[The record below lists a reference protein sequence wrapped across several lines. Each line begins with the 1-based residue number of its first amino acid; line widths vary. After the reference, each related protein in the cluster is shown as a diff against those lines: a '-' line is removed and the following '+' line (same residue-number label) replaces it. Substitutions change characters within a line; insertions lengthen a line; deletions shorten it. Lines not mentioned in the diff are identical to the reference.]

1 MAKAAAVTHLPDTP
15 LTHPAEAALRNF
27 FCNQF
32 WLDLGWDVSLYEI
45 QPAFKRWVLDLKLRH
60 PIPGESFES
69 DNISPDSCDNC
80 VTPCK
85 APP

>member
-32 WLDLGWDVSLYEI
+32 WLDLGWDDSLRNSAGFQAMGLGFE
-45 QPAFKRWVLDLKLRH
+45 AEASH
-60 PIPGESFES
+60 PRRKF
-69 DNISPDSCDNC
+69 
-80 VTPCK
+80 
-85 APP
+85 